1 MSWLDGARARARLLF
16 ARTAAESRTTEEIAF
31 HLDMEAGRLAREHGL
46 EPNEARRRALATF
59 GGVENHKEALRS
71 DRGLAWLAGMS
82 LDLKL
87 GLRMML
93 KYPGLTFIGVLGLS
107 VAVAIGA
114 AAFGVIHNFV
124 GASLP
129 YDEGDRIVAIQNLN
143 RGSDDR
149 GRPLHLHDLVTWRAD
164 LRAIAAFGA
173 YRTVDRNLIITRERP
188 EPVRIAEMTASGF
201 RITRVPPLLGRYFNE
216 DDERKGAPAVVVIGY
231 SIWQTRFRG
240 DSSIIG
246 RTLRL
251 GATQH
256 VVIGVMPEGFA
267 FPVNNGIWTPLRLD
281 AADYE
286 PGKAPAISVFGRL
299 APNATLHDARTQA
312 ETIALRLAAAHPS
325 THARVRTWVTPY
337 TRVFT
342 EQPQVAWAFYLAQVL
357 VTLLLVVIGTNV
369 AILVYARTASRMG
382 EIALRTAL
390 GASRR
395 RIVAQLFAEA
405 LVLTTTASAVGL
417 VGAWLALRELGT
429 YVVQVAGDQTPF
441 WWKFGISPGAVLY
454 VIGLAVLSAAIV
466 GVLPAFK
473 ATQRRVHVTLQHLGS
488 GGSGIRL
495 GRTWTVLIVAQVAV
509 AVALLP
515 VVVYALVV
523 QAAKNQAPAG
533 PAIPTKDWVAAS
545 LRLDSE
551 ASGTDDAAALD
562 RAFSTRYAAVV
573 AELIRRLRS
582 EPAVAD
588 VVLASAAPGED
599 RRNKFEMER
608 GRSPLEADSARDTVP
623 ATNLAGFGRIE
634 VGFFRAFGVPVLA
647 GRGFLPGDVAPEPN
661 VVIVNQSFVKAF
673 LGGADP
679 LGRRVREAA
688 QGREGDPEA
697 VPAGPWKEIVGVVA
711 DFPSKDA
718 EVVPIAPRLY
728 GPLDPQTAR
737 DVTIAVRVRGAAPAM
752 LGGRLREVAVAV
764 DPMLRLADV
773 RVLDKAQSF
782 EKVANRYVFI
792 AITLLTVSVI
802 LLSSAGIYALM
813 SFTITRRRR
822 EIGIRA
828 ALGAGPRSVLVG
840 VLRKTAGQIGLGI
853 GIGTVMAGAMIQGM
867 QGGRGDAQGLLVL
880 LGVALFMGAVGVA
893 AALGPARRALRI
905 QPTEAL
911 RTD

>member
-1 MSWLDGARARARLLF
+1 MSWFDGARARVRLLF
-16 ARTAAESRTTEEIAF
+16 GRRTAESRVAEEITF
-31 HLDMEAGRLAREHGL
+31 HIEMESERLVREHGL

-114 AAFGVIHNFV
+114 VAFGVLHNFV

-149 GRPLHLHDLVTWRAD
+149 GRPLHLHDLETWRAD
-164 LRAIAAFGA
+164 LRAVGAFGA
-173 YRTVDRNLIITRERP
+173 YRTVDRNLIVARERP
-188 EPVRIAEMTASGF
+188 EPIRVAEMTASGF
-201 RITRVPPLLGRYFNE
+201 RITRVPPLLGRYFN
-216 DDERKGAPAVVVIGY
+216 DGDERKGATPVVVIGY
-231 SIWQTRFRG
+231 DIWQARFG
-240 DSSIIG
+240 KDSGIVG
-246 RTLRL
+246 RTVRL
-251 GATQH
+251 GATPH

-267 FPVNNGIWTPLRLD
+267 FPVNNMIWTPLRLD

-286 PGKAPAISVFGRL
+286 RGKAPPINVFGRL
-299 APNATLHDARTQA
+299 APNASIGDARKQA
-312 ETIALRLAAAHPS
+312 ETIALRLASAHPS

-337 TRVFT
+337 TRVFI
-342 EQPQVAWAFYLAQVL
+342 EQPQIAWGFYLAQVL
-357 VTLLLVVIGTNV
+357 VTMLLVVIGTNV

-395 RIVAQLFAEA
+395 RIVVQLFAEA
-405 LVLTTTASAVGL
+405 LVLTTTASAIGL
-417 VGAWLALRELGT
+417 ACGWLALRELGT

-441 WWKFGISPGAVLY
+441 WWTFGISPGAILY
-454 VIGLAVLSAAIV
+454 VLGLAVLAAAIV
-466 GVLPAFK
+466 GVLPALK
-473 ATQRRVHVTLQHLGS
+473 ATQRRIHVTLQHLGS

-495 GRTWTVLIVAQVAV
+495 GRTWNVLIVAQVAV

-515 VVVYALVV
+515 VVVYSVVV
-523 QAAKNQAPAG
+523 QARQNEASDRPE
-533 PAIPTKDWVAAS
+533 IPTKDWVAAS
-545 LRLDSE
+545 LRLDREES
-551 ASGTDDAAALD
+551 ASAGAPGLD
-562 RAFSTRYAAVV
+562 STSANRYASTV
-573 AELIRRLRS
+573 AELIRRLKT

-599 RRNKFEMER
+599 RRSKFEVER
-608 GRSPLEADSARDTVP
+608 ARPLREAPSPSDTVP
-623 ATNLAGFGRIE
+623 TTNLAGAGRVE

-647 GRGFLPGDVAPEPN
+647 GRDFLTSDVTGEPN
-661 VVIVNQSFVKAF
+661 VVIVSQSFVKAF

-679 LGRRVREAA
+679 LGRRVREAR
-688 QGREGDPEA
+688 GTEGDSEA
-697 VPAGPWKEIVGVVA
+697 APAGPWNEIVGVVA
-711 DFPSKDA
+711 DFPNKDA
-718 EVVPIAPRLY
+718 ETVPVAARLY
-728 GPLDPQTAR
+728 RPLDPRTAQE
-737 DVTIAVRVRGAAPAM
+737 VTIVVRVKGALPAA
-752 LGGRLREVAVAV
+752 LGGRLREVAAAV
-764 DPMLRLADV
+764 DPTLRLASV

-782 EKVANRYVFI
+782 EKMADRYVVI
-792 AITLLTVSVI
+792 AVTLLTASVI
-802 LLSSAGIYALM
+802 LLSAAGIYALM
-813 SFTITRRRR
+813 AFTIARRRR

-840 VLRKTAGQIGLGI
+840 VLRKAAGQIGLGI
-853 GIGTVMAGAMIQGM
+853 GIGTVTAGAMLQGM
-867 QGGRGDAQGLLVL
+867 QGGKGDAQGLLVL
-880 LGVALFMGAVGVA
+880 LLVALFMGAVGVA

-905 QPTEAL
+905 QPIEAL

>member
-16 ARTAAESRTTEEIAF
+16 ARGAAESRMSDEIAF
-31 HLDMEAGRLAREHGL
+31 HLEMEAERLVREQGL
-46 EPNEARRRALATF
+46 EPNEARHRALAAF

-107 VAVAIGA
+107 VAVAIGT
-114 AAFGVIHNFV
+114 AAFGVTRNFV

-129 YDEGDRIVAIQNLN
+129 FDEGDRIVAIQNLN

-149 GRPLHLHDLVTWRAD
+149 GRPLHLHDLATWRTD
-164 LRAIAAFGA
+164 LRAIDAFGA
-173 YRTVDRNLIITRERP
+173 YRTVDRNLIVPQGRP

-201 RITRVPPLLGRYFNE
+201 RIARVPPLLGRYFNE
-216 DDERKGAPAVVVIGY
+216 EDERKGAPPVVVIGY
-231 SIWQTRFRG
+231 SVWQTRFAKDAG
-240 DSSIIG
+240 IIG

-251 GATQH
+251 GATPH

-267 FPVNNGIWTPLRLD
+267 FPINNRIWTPLRLD
-281 AADYE
+281 PADYE
-286 PGKAPAISVFGRL
+286 RGKAPAIYVFGRL
-299 APNATLHDARTQA
+299 ASGATLDDAREQA
-312 ETIALRLAAAHPS
+312 ETIALRLSSAYPA
-325 THARVRTWVTPY
+325 THARVRTWVTTY
-337 TRVFT
+337 ARVFV
-342 EQPQVAWAFYLAQVL
+342 EQPQVAWAFYVAQLL
-357 VTLLLVVIGTNV
+357 VIMLLVVIGTNV
-369 AILVYARTASRMG
+369 AILVYARTASRVG
-382 EIALRTAL
+382 EVAVRTAL

-417 VGAWLALRELGT
+417 GGAGLALREVGT
-429 YVVQVAGDQTPF
+429 YVVQLGGEQAPF
-441 WWKFGISPGAVLY
+441 WWKFGITPGAVLY
-454 VIGLAVLSAAIV
+454 VLGLAVLAAAIV
-466 GVLPAFK
+466 GVLPALK

-515 VVVYALVV
+515 VVVYGAVV
-523 QAAKNQAPAG
+523 QSMKNQAPAG
-533 PAIPTKDWVAAS
+533 PEIPTKNWVTAS
-545 LRLDSE
+545 LRLDRE
-551 ASGTDDAAALD
+551 ASGTDDSPSID
-562 RAFSTRYAAVV
+562 HAFSTRYAAVV
-573 AELIRRLRS
+573 SELIRRLRN

-599 RRNKFEMER
+599 RRYQFEVER
-608 GRSPLEADSARDTVP
+608 ERSALKPDAQDSVP
-623 ATNLAGFGRIE
+623 ATNLAGFGRVE

-647 GRGFLPGDVAPEPN
+647 GRSFLPSDVANEAN
-661 VVIVNQSFVKAF
+661 VVIVNRSFVKAF

-688 QGREGDPEA
+688 RGRDGDPEA
-697 VPAGPWKEIVGVVA
+697 VPAGPWNEIVGVIA
-711 DFPSKDA
+711 DFPNKEA
-718 EVVPIAPRLY
+718 ETIPIAARLY
-728 GPLDPQTAR
+728 RPLDPRTAD
-737 DVTIAVRVRGAAPAM
+737 DVTMAVRVKGVPPAS
-752 LGGRLREVAVAV
+752 LGGRLREVAVGV
-764 DPMLRLADV
+764 DPMLRLANV

-782 EKVANRYVFI
+782 DKMADRYVFI

-813 SFTITRRRR
+813 AFTIARRRR

-840 VLRKTAGQIGLGI
+840 VLRKAAGQIALGI
-853 GIGTVMAGAMIQGM
+853 GIGILLAGAMLQGM
-867 QGGRGDAQGLLVL
+867 EGGKGDRQGLLVL
-880 LGVALFMGAVGVA
+880 LGVALFMGVVGVA